1 MKKNIIS
8 IVLILLSVNVYSQ
21 DSTSLISFNPELKPV
36 HSEDISKLSPMQIL
50 EDSLVFFADSMY
62 FSLTPENK
70 ISGSYAFI
78 NTLKKVLK
86 TQGSFKY
93 SFPKLKEQISILNAP
108 DKSFKIYNWE
118 IIRGTVERRYYG
130 VVQMSNGDF
139 IPLIDASD
147 QIIRGGSDSV
157 FVGNRWFGCLYYN
170 IIQKEIAGQNVYFLL
185 GWNANQMN
193 SERKII
199 EPFGFN
205 SKSQNIF
212 GAPLFNYNEKG
223 KYGLSNRY
231 ILEYQ
236 KGAKVSMNYDKETDQ
251 IIFDHCES
259 QIGDPAKKYTYIPD
273 GTYDGL
279 RWDGQN
285 WKVYQNIIQITELQN
300 GLAPMEKPIK

>member
-1 MKKNIIS
+1 MKKNSIS
-8 IVLILLSVNVYSQ
+8 ILLIILSVNLFAQ
-21 DSTSLISFNPELKPV
+21 ETTSTISFNPESKPV
-36 HSEDISKLSPMQIL
+36 HSEDVSKLSPLQIL

-62 FSLTPENK
+62 FSETSENK

-78 NTLKKVLK
+78 NTLKSVMK
-86 TQGSFKY
+86 TQGSFTY
-93 SFPKLKEQISILNAP
+93 PFTKLMQQIVILEAP

-130 VVQMSNGDF
+130 VMQMANGDF

-147 QIIRGGSDSV
+147 QIIRGGSDSI

-185 GWNANQMN
+185 GWNASNMN

-205 SKSQNIF
+205 SKGQNVF
-212 GAPLFNYNEKG
+212 GAPLISYNEKG
-223 KYGLSNRY
+223 KYIHANRY

-236 KGAKVSMNYDKETDQ
+236 KNAKVSMNYDKETDQ

-279 RWDGQN
+279 RWDGQT
-285 WKVYQNIIQITELQN
+285 WKVFENIIQITELQN
-300 GLAPMEKPIK
+300 GSAPMEKPIK

>member
-8 IVLILLSVNVYSQ
+8 ILLILLSVNVYSQ

-139 IPLIDASD
+139 IPLI
-147 QIIRGGSDSV
+147 
-157 FVGNRWFGCLYYN
+157 
-170 IIQKEIAGQNVYFLL
+170 EIGRAHV
-185 GWNANQMN
+185 
-193 SERKII
+193 
-199 EPFGFN
+199 
-205 SKSQNIF
+205 
-212 GAPLFNYNEKG
+212 
-223 KYGLSNRY
+223 
-231 ILEYQ
+231 
-236 KGAKVSMNYDKETDQ
+236 
-251 IIFDHCES
+251 
-259 QIGDPAKKYTYIPD
+259 
-273 GTYDGL
+273 
-279 RWDGQN
+279 
-285 WKVYQNIIQITELQN
+285 
-300 GLAPMEKPIK
+300 